1 MKLQLGMKFGAG
13 QLGNH
18 FGSLRIFFMQGF
30 VVGETKYIGVL
41 GYASGG
47 SFI

>member
-1 MKLQLGMKFGAG
+1 MKLQLGMRFGAG

-30 VVGETKYIGVL
+30 VVGETK
-41 GYASGG
+41 
-47 SFI
+47 